1 METPPKWLVYGYM
14 ALFGCMPWSLDV
26 GFGTWR
32 LGLPIQPII
41 ALLGLGLVW
50 HFGRHPKR
58 IQTLIL
64 KNSFLQISLLY
75 LLWMLV
81 SICFS
86 SDSIVSW
93 KYWVVAAGHWWV
105 FAVGISAWPGLW
117 KRAFPWF
124 VFSMAGVAVYTIA
137 HHAFYHFRADQA
149 QLSPVPFFNDHTIW
163 AATVVMVLFL
173 IPTLPPFPDWKEP
186 TSQQPISVFAL
197 KAFQVFKPLGSALLF
212 LALVVSTCRAAWV
225 SALAVCG
232 IWLYKSMGVKAR
244 WLMLFAGLMICFW
257 GVSKLGRYVSQDV
270 SSMERVNRWSCAFR
284 MVKER
289 PVWGFGPGT
298 FQFQYLDF
306 QRTEEMT
313 RISVREAFDQGM
325 PHPIGRGGGAHS
337 EYWRALAETGW
348 PGLLLLLGL
357 LGVVFWKGYTD
368 TLKFPESLPFTLA
381 LLSYFIHGLA
391 NDFLHD
397 DRIAA
402 LVWGCMAILFAP
414 GLRKRAFPP
423 E

>member
-1 METPPKWLVYGYM
+1 METPTKWLVYGYM
-14 ALFGCMPWSLDV
+14 ALFALMPWSLDV

-32 LGLPIQPII
+32 LGLPSQPII
-41 ALLGLGLVW
+41 VVLGLGLVLQ
-50 HFGRHPKR
+50 FRRHPKL
-58 IQTLIL
+58 IQALFL
-64 KNSFLQISLLY
+64 KNRFLQISLLY
-75 LLWMLV
+75 LMWMFV
-81 SICFS
+81 SACFS

-93 KYWVVAAGHWWV
+93 KYWMVAAGHWWV
-105 FAVGISAWPGLW
+105 FAVGVSAWPMLW
-117 KRAFPWF
+117 QRAFPWF
-124 VFSMAGVAVYTIA
+124 ACSILGVAGYTIA

-149 QLSPVPFFNDHTIW
+149 QLSPMPFFADHTIW

-173 IPTLPPFPDWKEP
+173 LQTVQPFPGWKE
-186 TSQQPISVFAL
+186 QANWNPISAL
-197 KAFQVFKPLGSALLF
+197 DPKGFQLFKLVGFLLLF
-212 LALVVSTCRAAWV
+212 LALVLSTCRAAWV
-225 SALAVCG
+225 SALLVCG
-232 IWLYKSMGVKAR
+232 VWVFRSLGTKAR
-244 WLMLFAGLMICFW
+244 LLMVLSGLIFCFW
-257 GVSKLGRYVSQDV
+257 GISKLSHYVSQDV
-270 SSMERVNRWSCAFR
+270 SSLERINRWACGFR
-284 MVKER
+284 MLEER
-289 PVWGFGPGT
+289 PILGFGPGT

-313 RISVREAFDQGM
+313 RISVREAFDHGM

-357 LGVVFWKGYTD
+357 LGLVFGKGGTS
-368 TLKFPESLPFTLA
+368 TPKFPLNLPISLA

-402 LVWGCMAILFAP
+402 LVWGCMALLFAP
-414 GLRKRAFPP
+414 SLSKHALPS